1 MDKNKDLVFNFVN
14 EGYMLD
20 FKELDFIKK
29 VLIDKIWNLR
39 IKFIVDGG
47 FYLNKVDESKND
59 LDKFNEF
66 EKFIYLDYID
76 LYIENISKFVD
87 IVKVKKFSL
96 KEEEWVF
103 GYLLFKIIE
112 VLGLWGYFVYLVNL

>member
-1 MDKNKDLVFNFVN
+1 
-14 EGYMLD
+14 MLD

-29 VLIDKIWNLR
+29 VLIDKIRNLR

-66 EKFIYLDYID
+66 EKFVYLDYID
-76 LYIENISKFVD
+76 LYIENISKFID

>member
-29 VLIDKIWNLR
+29 VLIDKIRNLR

-66 EKFIYLDYID
+66 EKFVYLDYID
-76 LYIENISKFVD
+76 LYIENISKFID
-87 IVKVKKFSL
+87 IVKVKRFSL
-96 KEEEWVF
+96 KEEEWIF